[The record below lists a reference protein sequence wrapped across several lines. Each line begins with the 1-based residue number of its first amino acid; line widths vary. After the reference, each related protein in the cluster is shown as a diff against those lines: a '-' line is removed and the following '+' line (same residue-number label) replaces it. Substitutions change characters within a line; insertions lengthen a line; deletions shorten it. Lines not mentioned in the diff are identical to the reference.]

1 MAEERLQKILAAAGI
16 ASRRKAEDLIVAGR
30 VSVNGKTVVELGSK
44 ADLAVD
50 EVKVDGQR
58 LSAPKHFVYFALHK
72 PKNCVT
78 TVFDPEGRE
87 TVMKFFKGVRER
99 IYPVGRLDYASE
111 GLLLLTNDGDFAAKL
126 MSPASH
132 VSKTYLV
139 KIKGLLTPEQEEQ
152 FRTGIPMHGRR
163 TAPAGLRILKKT
175 QNPWYE
181 VRLIEGRQNQ
191 IRVMFKHFGHL
202 VEKLKRI
209 RIGFLD
215 LGALKAGVYR
225 TLTNTEVEKFKKLLD
240 TPPEARPESFPKP
253 EKRIRGAFTERATG
267 YNEKRWA
274 AERKAAF
281 GGEQPDSEDA
291 EETVEPSDERPRPFV
306 KREPP
311 TQQRPHAKSVS
322 GNPRRFEPRPPPAA
336 GEQGRKFSPKPF
348 SKSGPGGQPR
358 GDKQAGEQRPAAGL
372 TPPRKFAKPFSP
384 KPFSKSG
391 PGGRPPAEAPRGE
404 GTGAPSGSPQRKF
417 SKPFSPRPFSKSGPA
432 GRPPTRAPRG
442 QGAGAPAS
450 GSPPRKFSKPFSSR
464 PFSKSGPGGKPGGAR
479 PEEKV
484 EILPLRAR
492 RRESSRPSLFLRSL
506 SRNPGQA
513 ATPEASAPVAAALVG
528 GRVLV
533 HPDLDLTASLAAIAV
548 AVLTEAEADDRSY
561 QR

>member
-16 ASRRKAEDLIVAGR
+16 ASRRKAEELIVAGR

-44 ADLAVD
+44 ADLSVD

-225 TLTNTEVEKFKKLLD
+225 TLTNSEVEKFKKLLD

-253 EKRIRGAFTERATG
+253 EKRSSAAFTERATG

-281 GGEQPDSEDA
+281 AGGQSAPERKIEDRPATPAEQGGGP
-291 EETVEPSDERPRPFV
+291 PV
-306 KREPP
+306 KRERPAE
-311 TQQRPHAKSVS
+311 QRPQAT
-322 GNPRRFEPRPPPAA
+322 GDRQRRFEPRGPSRG
-336 GEQGRKFSPKPF
+336 GEPRKFPPKPF
-348 SKSGPGGQPR
+348 AAKPFPKSGPGVKSSGFRPSDEREDTSSR
-358 GDKQAGEQRPAAGL
+358 GP
-372 TPPRKFAKPFSP
+372 
-384 KPFSKSG
+384 
-391 PGGRPPAEAPRGE
+391 APRQF
-404 GTGAPSGSPQRKF
+404 S
-417 SKPFSPRPFSKSGPA
+417 SKPFSPRPFKKSGHSDKPYTGKPSG
-432 GRPPTRAPRG
+432 GRPSSGRPGASKPGGEERG
-442 QGAGAPAS
+442 PSSQGPA
-450 GSPPRKFSKPFSSR
+450 PRKFSSK
-464 PFSKSGPGGKPGGAR
+464 PFSKSGPDRKPRGERGR
-479 PEEKV
+479 GP
-484 EILPLRAR
+484 
-492 RRESSRPSLFLRSL
+492 SR
-506 SRNPGQA
+506 
-513 ATPEASAPVAAALVG
+513 G
-528 GRVLV
+528 GR
-533 HPDLDLTASLAAIAV
+533 
-548 AVLTEAEADDRSY
+548 R
-561 QR
+561 